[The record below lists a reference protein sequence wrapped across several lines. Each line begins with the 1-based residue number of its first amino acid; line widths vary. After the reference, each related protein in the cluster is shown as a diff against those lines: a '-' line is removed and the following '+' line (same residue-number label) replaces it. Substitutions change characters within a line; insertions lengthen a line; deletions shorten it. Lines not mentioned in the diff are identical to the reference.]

1 MTVSMK
7 VDLKDF
13 NKLIDRSKGV
23 TDAVALKAYTKFRQ
37 STPIKTGNARS
48 HTTLDKGSNTIYA
61 DYPYAQRLDDG
72 WSKQAPEGMV
82 NPTIAFIETLVEQEI
97 RKQNGL

>member
-1 MTVSMK
+1 MTVSLK

-13 NKLIDRSKGV
+13 NRLIDKSKGV

-37 STPIKTGNARS
+37 STPIKTGNARAN
-48 HTTLDKGSNTIYA
+48 TTLDKGSKTIYA

-72 WSKQAPEGMV
+72 WSRQAPSGMSD
-82 NPTIAFIETLVEQEI
+82 PTIAFIETLVEQEI

>member
-1 MTVSMK
+1 MTISLK

-23 TDAVALKAYTKFRQ
+23 TDTVALKAYNKFRQ

>member
-1 MTVSMK
+1 MTVSLNI
-7 VDLKDF
+7 DLKDF

-23 TDAVALKAYTKFRQ
+23 TDAVVLKAYTKFRQ
-37 STPIKTGNARS
+37 ITPIKTGNARA

-61 DYPYAQRLDDG
+61 DYPYAQRLDTG
-72 WSKQAPEGMV
+72 WSKQAPGGMSD
-82 NPTIAFIETLVEQEI
+82 PTIAFIETLVEQEI